1 MERHGYGIARMRL
14 VQPSGWW
21 CVLLFFFSL
30 LSLLLSALIPLTDW
44 NRSLLSSAC
53 CFPWYLAASQ
63 KTLRFASTRPFFLQ
77 LVPRSRTHGFVLRFV
92 SFRLWISAS
101 LLNNCPPRVKT
112 RRAASN
118 QRPSSTPGGFRDAS
132 GDACDVVLFHEH
144 VDRVLAPVEHADRVS
159 SLKFLHRC
167 DAFH

>member
-63 KTLRFASTRPFFLQ
+63 RTPRFASTRPFFLQ
-77 LVPRSRTHGFVLRFV
+77 LVPRSRTHGSVLRFV

-101 LLNNCPPRVKT
+101 PLNNCPPRG
-112 RRAASN
+112 R
-118 QRPSSTPGGFRDAS
+118 RDARLRTRGHPPLR
-132 GDACDVVLFHEH
+132 GDSEMHREM
-144 VDRVLAPVEHADRVS
+144 HAM
-159 SLKFLHRC
+159 
-167 DAFH
+167 